1 MKTMIR
7 NKSNNNNSS
16 KKVIIIEFY
25 NYHSECIYP
34 QVIYLTKSGYEV
46 EVICSNNTLVNIEY
60 LNKIC
65 KIKAY
70 NFSKTTSYIKLWF
83 YLLKE
88 RKNTSAVILNT
99 AQGSKVLKF
108 TVLPFF
114 KSINFFGIIH
124 NLKKLE
130 KSKGQKLISRK
141 ISKYLVI
148 AEYLKDT
155 EIGKK
160 YQIPSINTSLFPNFE
175 LCETIEKGND
185 IWIAIPG
192 NIEIKRR
199 DYNWLIDTCQNYK
212 LSNIKFILLGNSKK
226 GDGIYVIQRIK
237 DLNLENQFLWFDSF
251 IKQETFNTY
260 IEKSDYLL
268 PLLNPDS
275 NEYLKY
281 KLSGIFTLSEA
292 FNKPM
297 ILHSNF
303 KLLEKYYCCL
313 FYNNLDD
320 FISLISTKPN
330 VECKS
335 IDFEKNRIK
344 YLEAIQLL

>member
-1 MKTMIR
+1 MKI

-46 EVICSNNTLVNIEY
+46 EVICSNSTMVNIEY

-65 KIKAY
+65 NIKAY
-70 NFSKTTSYIKLWF
+70 NFSKTTSYLKLWL
-83 YLLKE
+83 YLLKV
-88 RKNTSAVILNT
+88 RKTTSAIILNT

-108 TVLPFF
+108 ILLPFL
-114 KSINFFGIIH
+114 KGINFFGIIH
-124 NLKKLE
+124 NLKKIE
-130 KSKGQKLISRK
+130 KSKGQKFISRK
-141 ISKYLVI
+141 ISKYIVI

-155 EIGKK
+155 EIGKM

-175 LCETIEKGND
+175 LDETIEKGND

-199 DYNWLIDTCQNYK
+199 DYIWLIDLCHTNR
-212 LSNIKFILLGNSKK
+212 LNNLKFILLGNSKK
-226 GDGIYVIQRIK
+226 GDGLAIIRRIK
-237 DLNLENQFLWFDSF
+237 DLNLENYFVWFDSF

-260 IEKSDYLL
+260 IQKADYLL
-268 PLLNPDS
+268 PLLNPNS

-281 KLSGIFTLSEA
+281 KISGIFNLSEA

-313 FYNNLDD
+313 FYNNIDE
-320 FISLISTKPN
+320 FKSLISTKPN
-330 VECKS
+330 IECKS
-335 IDFEKNRIK
+335 VDFEKNRIK